1 MSEPASRHI
10 ADAVARSSTA
20 EAYQGE
26 CNNGWQTWTPQACL
40 SRRPHPKHG
49 RVLQAYLT
57 ETGEEVMS
65 RAHEIVEAIEQRM
78 LAGLDRYERLRL
90 LNALRSCTGSLEA
103 RAGKAAG
110 IQA

>member
-1 MSEPASRHI
+1 MDSA
-10 ADAVARSSTA
+10 
-20 EAYQGE
+20 GL
-26 CNNGWQTWTPQACL
+26 L

-90 LNALRSCTGSLEA
+90 LNALRSCTGLLEA